1 MANFRIADTTRN
13 AMANAIRDA
22 IDGGAGPGTIKI
34 YSGTQPADADDA
46 LGAQVLLATL
56 TFADPCAPGAASG
69 VLTFSAIVE
78 DTQADATNT
87 ATWAR
92 IQSSA
97 GTNVFDCDVNTAGA
111 TINLNTVSIVANGP
125 VRMNSGSITIPAG

>member
-1 MANFRIADTTRN
+1 MANFRIADATRT

-34 YSGTQPADADDA
+34 YSGTQPNDADDA

-56 TFADPCAPGAASG
+56 TFADPCAPTAVNG

-92 IQSSA
+92 IQSST

-125 VRMNSGSITIPAG
+125 VRVNSGSITIPTG